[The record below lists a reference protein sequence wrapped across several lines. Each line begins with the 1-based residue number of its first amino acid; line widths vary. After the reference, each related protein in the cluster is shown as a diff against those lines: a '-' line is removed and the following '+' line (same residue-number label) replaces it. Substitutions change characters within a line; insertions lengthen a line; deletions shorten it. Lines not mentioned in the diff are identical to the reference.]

1 MHARLCARKE
11 KKQAL
16 RDGKACVERGI
27 CRDCI
32 CDAIFASKFLAGMAH
47 LPFVYVVLLFNGGTP
62 DKIQAVRG

>member
-1 MHARLCARKE
+1 MQDYAHAK

-16 RDGKACVERGI
+16 RNGKACVERGI
-27 CRDCI
+27 CRDFMG
-32 CDAIFASKFLAGMAH
+32 DAIFASKFLAGMAH